1 MWNVLMKQYKAM
13 KSRFIW
19 EWYTNEMFED
29 TKGVIRAL
37 KSEKARQFY
46 QSHEICI
53 GHYTFAIAN
62 FSNGQ
67 CGFLMF

>member
-1 MWNVLMKQYKAM
+1 
-13 KSRFIW
+13 
-19 EWYTNEMFED
+19 MFED

-62 FSNGQ
+62 FSNCQ